1 MKYCH
6 NKTKYLISFLI
17 VVVLCASI
25 TVPVFAD
32 FRSIGAGIMAA
43 LAALNITVQ
52 STVAD
57 TASSLMDFM
66 GVNQQVI
73 TSVDY
78 SPGYE
83 SWSDYLDKSEIII
96 SDDIVTID
104 GTDYRN
110 VWLSHDAADKFRTD
124 ALDFKTAYAL
134 TSNSNGILA
143 SGYGTFDGIPVFL
156 VNGRYKTQNYFFN
169 GLGSYSIGKGTYSI
183 SSSDSN
189 RIRCV
194 FRDGSN
200 SYTTHVDTSL
210 YTFPFKPFNLNT
222 TSPPTLLQY
231 SLFVSRLSG
240 SSYYNAGGY
249 TATTDNNINPF
260 EFDWV
265 STDIPV
271 ESELPENYGL
281 NFYAPVQVI
290 NNYNL
295 SPGSYPIDYDTGTN
309 TDVGNGIGNI
319 LPDVALPS
327 IELPDGTIVIAPV
340 EIKPTFGPQTSDPTN
355 PDGPV
360 VPDTVISLTPYQTLK
375 QDINRIIETIQEGRI
390 IQQTYWNEKWENTI
404 APYFKLH
411 FEELETWWRTI
422 MESINP
428 IKQNIDKIKKSLDD
442 LPDNLERHLIDTLGK
457 GIDALKVVFLSL
469 LGQVKSFLGIWHYVV
484 EWLQSIATPFA
495 LFIGFLQNMSYTAIL
510 PLYACI
516 AGTIVI
522 AVYKRFGR

>member
-6 NKTKYLISFLI
+6 NKTKYLISFII

-43 LAALNITVQ
+43 LAALNITIE

-57 TASSLMDFM
+57 LGNSVIDFM
-66 GVNQQVI
+66 GLPQQTI
-73 TSVDY
+73 TSVDW
-78 SPGYE
+78 SPYYTD
-83 SWSDYLDKSEIII
+83 WTDYLDKSEIII
-96 SDDIVTID
+96 SDDVTTID
-104 GTDYRN
+104 GVDYRN

-124 ALDFKTAYAL
+124 AFDFKTAYAL
-134 TSNSNGILA
+134 TSNSNGNLA
-143 SGYGTFDGIPVFL
+143 SGYGTFDGIPVFR
-156 VNGRYKTQNYFFN
+156 VNGRYVTQNFYLN
-169 GLGSYSIGKGTYSI
+169 GLGSYSIG
-183 SSSDSN
+183 N
-189 RIRCV
+189 A
-194 FRDGSN
+194 
-200 SYTTHVDTSL
+200 SYTLTTQGTNRVLCHFVHNSSFSPTVNTSI
-210 YTFPFKPFNLNT
+210 YTFPYKPFDFNST
-222 TSPPTLLQY
+222 TAPQKLQY
-231 SLFVSRLSG
+231 CLYASKISNGTFDQI
-240 SSYYNAGGY
+240 GGFDY
-249 TATTDNNINPF
+249 TTDNNINPF

-271 ESELPENYGL
+271 ESELPENHGL

-309 TDVGNGIGNI
+309 TDVGNSIGNI
-319 LPDVALPS
+319 LPDVTLPS

-340 EIKPTFGPQTSDPTN
+340 EIKPTFGPQTSDPST
-355 PDGPV
+355 PDVPV

-375 QDINRIIETIQEGRI
+375 QDINRIIENIQEGRI
-390 IQQTYWNEKWENTI
+390 LQQTYWNEKWENTI
-404 APYFKLH
+404 APFFKLH
-411 FEELETWWRTI
+411 FEELETWWQTI

-484 EWLQSIATPFA
+484 EWLQSIAIPFA